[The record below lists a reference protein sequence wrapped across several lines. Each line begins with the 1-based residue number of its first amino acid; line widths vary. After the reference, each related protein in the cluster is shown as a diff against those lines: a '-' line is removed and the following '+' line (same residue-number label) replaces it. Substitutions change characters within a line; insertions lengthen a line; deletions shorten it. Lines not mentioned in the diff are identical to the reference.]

1 MKSALPWYVVLEDL
15 EYSGTSLIKDI
26 RLSETIKPQVLAILE
41 EHKFITNQSGL
52 ISITE
57 MGLAFF
63 SLFSRYKKG

>member
-1 MKSALPWYVVLEDL
+1 MKSTLPWHVVLEDL

-41 EHKFITNQSGL
+41 EYKFITNQSGL

-57 MGLAFF
+57 MGLVFF
-63 SLFSRYKKG
+63 SLFSRYKKS